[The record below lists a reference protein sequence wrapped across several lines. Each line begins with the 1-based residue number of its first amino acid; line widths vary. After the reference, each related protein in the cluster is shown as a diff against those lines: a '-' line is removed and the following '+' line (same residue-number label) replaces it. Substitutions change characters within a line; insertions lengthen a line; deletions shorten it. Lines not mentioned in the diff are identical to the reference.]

1 MDLSKLAAVLEGQ
14 PKYRFVQAEKAV
26 WQDLASSWE
35 EASNLPQALRERLD
49 IECPL
54 KIETELDQTAKGRKT
69 VKALITL
76 ADGESIE
83 TVLIR
88 QKGGRNTVCV
98 SSQVGC
104 PLGCAFCATGTLGFR
119 RNLKSAEI
127 VEQVLFFARYLKA
140 EGRGEKID
148 NIVFMG
154 MGEPFLNY
162 QEFIKAAK
170 FLNDPETMNI
180 GARRLSVSTAG
191 IVEGIKRLAGEKLQ
205 INLALSLHA
214 ADDSL
219 RASLMPVAKKYK
231 IYEILKAI
239 DAYITKTGRRVMFE
253 YLMIKGVNDSDQDA
267 RSLAKLLKKPLYL
280 VNLIPYNETGR
291 FQPSNPERMEKFKKI
306 LEDAGVPATIR
317 LSFGGE
323 IAAACGQ
330 LKGKKETAGN
340 KRPIVSSFKD
350 KRVQTNSRSNNKNNN
365 NSRSDNSRSENKT
378 KNKNTN
384 NKPYSRGNNKIRG
397 RADNRS
403 RNRNQGR

>member
-1 MDLSKLAAVLEGQ
+1 MDLSKLATVLEGQ
-14 PKYRFVQAEKAV
+14 PKYRFAQAEKAV
-26 WQDLASSWE
+26 WQDLASSWD
-35 EASNLPQALRERLD
+35 EASSLPQALRDRLNL
-49 IECPL
+49 ECPL
-54 KIETELDQTAKGRKT
+54 GIKAELDQEAKGRKT
-69 VKALITL
+69 VKALISL

-162 QEFIKAAK
+162 PEFIKAAK

-231 IYEILKAI
+231 IYEILKAV

-253 YLMIKGVNDSDQDA
+253 YLMIKGINDSDQDA
-267 RSLAKLLKKPLYL
+267 KALAKLLKKPLYL

-306 LEDAGVPATIR
+306 LEGAGVPATIR

-330 LKGKKETAGN
+330 LKGRRVAASQ
-340 KRPIVSSFKD
+340 KRPAGKNFGASRRGGMD
-350 KRVQTNSRSNNKNNN
+350 KNINNK
-365 NSRSDNSRSENKT
+365 K
-378 KNKNTN
+378 
-384 NKPYSRGNNKIRG
+384 
-397 RADNRS
+397 
-403 RNRNQGR
+403 